1 MKFKSLSVL
10 FLSLFVSLTMFTSCD
25 DDNDSTP
32 KRDSIVEI
40 ASKNSDLS
48 ILVAA
53 LQKADLVSAIDTDG
67 PFTVFAPTNEAFQG
81 LLDSNNSWNS
91 LEDIPD
97 ATLKA
102 VLLYHVV
109 SAQALSTDLSNNQE
123 ITTLNGANI
132 TIDLSA
138 GVMINTGSGQ
148 SVSVIQAD
156 VLADNGV
163 VHVIDEVMLPNQLFM
178 SIVEI
183 ASANNSF
190 TTLVAALQRADLVS
204 TLQGDGPFTVFAPT
218 NDAFQKLLDSNNSW
232 NSLEDIPVE
241 TLKSVLLYHVVGAQA
256 FSGDLSDGQE
266 IITVESSAVTV
277 DLSNGV
283 RLTTG
288 AGQSVAVTTAD
299 IQASNGVI
307 HIIDDVMLMS
317 PLFESIV
324 EIASGNDSFTTLVA
338 ALVKAD
344 LVSAL
349 QADGPFTVFAPT
361 NEAFQALLDSKPE
374 WNSLDDIP
382 VETLKSVLLY
392 HVVGAQA
399 FSSDLSD
406 GQELP
411 TLAEANV
418 TVDLSNGVELI
429 TGAGQS
435 VAVTTAD
442 LQASNGVIHVLDAV
456 MLPMVIQDITEL
468 AITNENLS
476 TLVAALVRADLV
488 SALQADGPFT
498 VFAPTNDAFQ
508 ALLDSNNDWNSLDD
522 IPVETLKSVLLFH
535 VLGSKVTSSELS
547 DTYVNTLATGPDS
560 KNLSLQV
567 EVTGGVEFNG
577 DAKPVAVDVMATN
590 GVVHV
595 IDKVMLPADIV
606 TLALNN
612 AGFSTLVAA
621 LTDDRHTTDFVTLLK
636 ADGPYTVFAP
646 TNDAFQALLDSND
659 DWNGLG
665 DIPIATLDAV
675 LRYHVFAG
683 GNVQSSQLTDDQEIT
698 MFDGN
703 IVTVDLSNG
712 AKLDTAS
719 GQSVMISV
727 LDVQGTNGVIHAVN
741 SVLLP

>member
-10 FLSLFVSLTMFTSCD
+10 FLSLFVGLTMFTSCD
-25 DDNDSTP
+25 DDNDSIP
-32 KRDSIVEI
+32 KRESIVEI
-40 ASKNSDLS
+40 ASKNTDLS
-48 ILVAA
+48 ILVEA

-132 TIDLSA
+132 TIDLSS

-148 SVSVIQAD
+148 SVSVVQAD

-163 VHVIDEVMLPNQLFM
+163 VHVVDEVMLPNQLFM

-190 TTLVAALQRADLVS
+190 STLVAALQRADLVS

-256 FSGDLSDGQE
+256 FSGDLSNGQE
-266 IITVESSAVTV
+266 IITVETSVVTV

-283 RLTTG
+283 KLTTG

-317 PLFESIV
+317 PLFDSIV
-324 EIASGNDSFTTLVA
+324 EIASGNDNFTTLVA
-338 ALVKAD
+338 ALQK
-344 LVSAL
+344 
-349 QADGPFTVFAPT
+349 
-361 NEAFQALLDSKPE
+361 
-374 WNSLDDIP
+374 
-382 VETLKSVLLY
+382 
-392 HVVGAQA
+392 
-399 FSSDLSD
+399 
-406 GQELP
+406 
-411 TLAEANV
+411 
-418 TVDLSNGVELI
+418 
-429 TGAGQS
+429 
-435 VAVTTAD
+435 
-442 LQASNGVIHVLDAV
+442 
-456 MLPMVIQDITEL
+456 
-468 AITNENLS
+468 
-476 TLVAALVRADLV
+476 ADLV

-508 ALLDSNNDWNSLDD
+508 ALLDSNSSWNSLDD
-522 IPVETLKSVLLFH
+522 IPVETLKSVLLYH
-535 VLGSKVTSSELS
+535 VLGSKVMSSDLS
-547 DTYVNTLATGPDS
+547 DTYVNTLATGPDT

-577 DAKPVAVDVMATN
+577 DAKPVAIDIMATN

-606 TLALNN
+606 TVALNN

-621 LTDDRHTTDFVTLLK
+621 LTDERHTTDFVTLLR

-659 DWNGLG
+659 AWNGLG

-703 IVTVDLSNG
+703 MLTVDLSSG

-727 LDVQGTNGVIHAVN
+727 VDVQGTNGVIHAVDT
-741 SVLLP
+741 VLLP

>member
-10 FLSLFVSLTMFTSCD
+10 FLSLFVGLTMFTSCD
-25 DDNDSTP
+25 DDNDSIP

-40 ASKNSDLS
+40 ASKNTDLS

-132 TIDLSA
+132 TIDLSS

-148 SVSVIQAD
+148 LVSVVQAD
-156 VLADNGV
+156 VLADNGI
-163 VHVIDEVMLPNQLFM
+163 VHVVDEVMLPNQLFM

-190 TTLVAALQRADLVS
+190 STLVAALQRADLVS

-218 NDAFQKLLDSNNSW
+218 NDAFQNLLDSNNSW

-256 FSGDLSDGQE
+256 FSGDLSDEQE
-266 IITVESSAVTV
+266 I
-277 DLSNGV
+277 L
-283 RLTTG
+283 
-288 AGQSVAVTTAD
+288 
-299 IQASNGVI
+299 
-307 HIIDDVMLMS
+307 
-317 PLFESIV
+317 
-324 EIASGNDSFTTLVA
+324 
-338 ALVKAD
+338 
-344 LVSAL
+344 
-349 QADGPFTVFAPT
+349 
-361 NEAFQALLDSKPE
+361 
-374 WNSLDDIP
+374 
-382 VETLKSVLLY
+382 
-392 HVVGAQA
+392 
-399 FSSDLSD
+399 
-406 GQELP
+406 
-411 TLAEANV
+411 TLADANI
-418 TVDLSNGVELI
+418 TVDLSNGVELM

-442 LQASNGVIHVLDAV
+442 LQATNGVIHVVDAV

-468 AITNENLS
+468 AITNSNLS
-476 TLVAALVRADLV
+476 TLVAALQKADLV

-508 ALLDSNNDWNSLDD
+508 ALLDSNNSWNSLDD
-522 IPVETLKSVLLFH
+522 IPVETLKSVLLYH
-535 VLGSKVTSSELS
+535 VLGSKVMSSDLS
-547 DTYVNTLATGPDS
+547 DTYVNTLATGPDT

-577 DAKPVAVDVMATN
+577 DAKPVAVDIMATN

-621 LTDDRHTTDFVTLLK
+621 LTDERHTTDFVTLLK

-646 TNDAFQALLDSND
+646 TNDAFQALLDSDD

-665 DIPIATLDAV
+665 DIPIETLDAV

-683 GNVQSSQLTDDQEIT
+683 GNVQSSQLMDGQEIT

-703 IVTVDLSNG
+703 MLTVDLSNG

-719 GQSVMISV
+719 GQSVMVSV
-727 LDVQGTNGVIHAVN
+727 VDVQGTNGVIHAVN